1 MSLAVQM
8 GCDLMSVKA
17 KAYDLLIHPSEVL
30 TIVIFFLK
38 NFNRILHMIYMKLA

>member
-17 KAYDLLIHPSEVL
+17 IAYDLLIHSSEVL
-30 TIVIFFLK
+30 TIVIFIKK
-38 NFNRILHMIYMKLA
+38 NSTEFFI